1 MQSIKLKLLYLACCL
16 FIATG
21 LAAQDASYFVYIQ
34 HEKQQPFYVKLDGK
48 LLSSSVKGY
57 VILPKMEAG
66 KVPVTIGFPKG
77 EAPEQQFTIRL
88 AGNRDYGYLLKNSG
102 DQEWALY
109 DLQTFASLK
118 SAGAGGAQ
126 PAEKPAESEAVAVTR
141 ISSDSATPEQKELIN
156 NVQADVEAALAK
168 KKAEEK
174 AAGEQPVE
182 ETPAP
187 KAEMPADTTPVVAQT
202 APKADPKKKNSFAE
216 SLDKVVTDDRP
227 AEMNLPKPK
236 PAAATEAPVDVSA
249 PAAEPEKPA
258 KKRKKGQRDPLT
270 EEEKEL
276 LGTVMEEE
284 KRAAADEAL
293 KEAEAAATGESAKE
307 SPKEAPKEQPVEEK
321 APEEKPKKAKKKKE
335 GEPEFIDFGEAPA
348 ATPAVAPAATAPEPK
363 SVPAEEEET
372 SAKDARE
379 ARRQQKKAAREAADR
394 EALSRDSLANVGW
407 HDAAPESKDKKSDLK
422 MVNSDCPKVL
432 ETEAFRK
439 LLRTMNSRKTDADMV
454 DAFRKGTRNTC
465 VSTEQVRALA
475 QLISSDE
482 NRYQLMD
489 AAYARTYDSDNF
501 SKLSDLLSDNYY
513 KNRFKA
519 MLKR

>member
-88 AGNRDYGYLLKNSG
+88 AGNRDYGYLLKNNG

-174 AAGEQPVE
+174 AAGEQSAE

-187 KAEMPADTTPVVAQT
+187 SAEMPADTTPVVAQT
-202 APKADPKKKNSFAE
+202 APKKKNSFAE

-227 AEMNLPKPK
+227 AEMDFPKPR
-236 PAAATEAPVDVSA
+236 PAAATEAPVDVPA

-276 LGTVMEEE
+276 LGSVMEEE

-293 KEAEAAATGESAKE
+293 KEAEAAAAGDAA
-307 SPKEAPKEQPVEEK
+307 KEAPKDAPMEQPVAEK
-321 APEEKPKKAKKKKE
+321 APEEKPRKAKKKK
-335 GEPEFIDFGEAPA
+335 GGSEPEFIDFGEAPA
-348 ATPAVAPAATAPEPK
+348 AMPAATPAATVPEPR
-363 SVPAEEEET
+363 SVPAEEEGA

-394 EALSRDSLANVGW
+394 EALARDSLANIGW
-407 HDAAPESKDKKSDLK
+407 HDAAPETKEKKSDLK

-439 LLRTMNSRKTDADMV
+439 LLRTMNSRRTDADMV

-501 SKLSDLLSDNYY
+501 SKLSDLLTDNYY